1 MEQDMN
7 NIFSSITQLFKPAKP
22 IPAGVYHFQSPTTA
36 KNQYRLHLRVAAT
49 GEGLL
54 IINASTIL
62 HLNQSATEYA
72 YHLIKETSPEE
83 AARVMSNRYQIN
95 RNDARLDF
103 IELKQKIHTLLE
115 VPDLDPVS
123 FLDISR
129 EDPYAGAAATP
140 YRLDCAITY
149 QLPEK
154 SHPDLAPVKR
164 VDRELSTEEWEKIIN
179 RSWRAG
185 IPHLIFTGGEP
196 TIREDLIDLI
206 ICAEKN
212 GQVTG
217 LLTDGYKLIND
228 NFRNELLQ
236 SGLDHLLF
244 VLSPTDKTS
253 WEALKSVLDE
263 DIHTTVHITIKP
275 EITAKLPQILANLKE
290 FGANAISISVSSPSN
305 PQLTQ
310 ALSKAQTLI
319 AEAGLPLKW
328 DIPVPYSEHN
338 PISIELGTNQ
348 ELPSGTGKAWFYV
361 EPDGDVLPAQ
371 GINKVL
377 GNLLDDDWEGIWH
390 QSPEE

>member
-1 MEQDMN
+1 MN

-22 IPAGVYHFQSPTTA
+22 IQAGVYHFQSPTTA
-36 KNQYRLHLRVAAT
+36 ENQYRLHLRVAAD

-72 YHLIKETSPEE
+72 YHFVKETPPEE
-83 AARVMSNRYQIN
+83 VVRLMTNRYEIS
-95 RNDARLDF
+95 RNDARSDF
-103 IELKQKIHTLLE
+103 IDLKQKIRTLLE
-115 VPDLDPVS
+115 TPDLDPVS
-123 FLDISR
+123 FLDFSR
-129 EDPYAGAAATP
+129 EDPYAGASAAP

-154 SHPDLAPVKR
+154 SHPDFAPVKR

-228 NFRNELLQ
+228 KFRNELLQ

-244 VLSPTDKTS
+244 VLSPTDIAS
-253 WEALKSVLDE
+253 WDALRSALNE

-275 EITAKLPQILANLKE
+275 EITANLPQILTKLKE
-290 FGANAISISVSSPSN
+290 FGANAISISVSSPSD
-305 PQLTQ
+305 PKLAQ
-310 ALSKAQTLI
+310 ALSNAQTLI
-319 AEAGLPLKW
+319 AESGIPLKW

-338 PISIELGTNQ
+338 PISIELETNQ
-348 ELPSGTGKAWFYV
+348 ELLSGTGKAWFYV

-371 GINKVL
+371 GNNQVL
-377 GNLLDDDWEGIWH
+377 GNLLNDDWEGIWH
-390 QSPEE
+390 KSPKE

>member
-1 MEQDMN
+1 MN
-7 NIFSSITQLFKPAKP
+7 SIFSSITQLFKPAKP
-22 IPAGVYHFQSPTTA
+22 IQAGVYHFQSPTTA
-36 KNQYRLHLRVAAT
+36 ENQYRLHLRVAAD

-72 YHLIKETSPEE
+72 YHFVKETPPEE
-83 AARVMSNRYQIN
+83 VVRLMTNRYEIN

-103 IELKQKIHTLLE
+103 IDLKQKIRTLLE
-115 VPDLDPVS
+115 TPDLDPVS

-129 EDPYAGAAATP
+129 EDPYTGASAAP

-154 SHPDLAPVKR
+154 SHPDFAPVKS

-179 RSWRAG
+179 RSWQAG

-206 ICAEKN
+206 ICAENN

-228 NFRNELLQ
+228 KFRNELLQ

-253 WEALKSVLDE
+253 WNALISILDE

-275 EITAKLPQILANLKE
+275 EITANLPQILAKLKE
-290 FGANAISISVSSPSN
+290 FGANAISISVSSPSD
-305 PQLTQ
+305 PKLTQ
-310 ALSKAQTLI
+310 ALSNAQTLI
-319 AEAGLPLKW
+319 AESGLPLKW

-338 PISIELGTNQ
+338 PISIELETNQ

-371 GINKVL
+371 GINQVL

-390 QSPEE
+390 QSPKE

>member
-36 KNQYRLHLRVAAT
+36 KNQYRLHLRVAAD

-72 YHLIKETSPEE
+72 YHFIKETPPEE
-83 AARVMSNRYQIN
+83 VVRLMTNRYEIN

-103 IELKQKIHTLLE
+103 IDLKQKIRTLLE
-115 VPDLDPVS
+115 TPDLDPVS

-129 EDPYAGAAATP
+129 EDPYTGAASAP

-149 QLPEK
+149 QLPDK
-154 SHPDLAPVKR
+154 SHSDLAPVKI

-206 ICAEKN
+206 ICAENN

-228 NFRNELLQ
+228 KFRNELLQ

-244 VLSPTDKTS
+244 LLSPTDKTS
-253 WEALKSVLDE
+253 WEALISILDE
-263 DIHTTVHITIKP
+263 DIHTTVHITIKS
-275 EITAKLPQILANLKE
+275 EITANLPQILAKLKE
-290 FGANAISISVSSPSN
+290 FGANAISISVSSPSD
-305 PQLTQ
+305 PKLTQ
-310 ALSKAQTLI
+310 ALSNAQTLI
-319 AEAGLPLKW
+319 AESGIPLKW

-338 PISIELGTNQ
+338 PISIELESNQ

-371 GINKVL
+371 GINQVL